1 MKPAGKMLWVAL
13 FAVAFALVESSVVVY
28 LRALYYPAGFSFPL
42 RLMEIAHLGV
52 ELGREIATMVMLVAI
67 GVIAGGRPWER
78 FGYFLIA
85 FGAWDILY
93 YFWLW
98 VLLGWPR
105 SLLEW
110 DVLFL
115 IPVPWIGPVL
125 APLLISAMMIGIG
138 AAITLRIHRGRAFLP
153 GRASWAVALLGTAV
167 ILFSFTSD
175 TGATLQGRMPEP
187 YAYWQLVV
195 GLLLY
200 GLGFRLALREEPS
213 GAGVN
218 RRG

>member
-85 FGAWDILY
+85 FGVWDILY